1 MYLTL
6 KAIFAFRA
14 IHRFAF
20 LYRTLD
26 FTHNLEKNLFQRHFS
41 RKAYSHDHTI
51 KYGLKIPFPC
61 LQRREI

>member
-20 LYRTLD
+20 LYRTLN
-26 FTHNLEKNLFQRHFS
+26 FTHNLKKNLKIIPSIFFFFKGNGSYHF
-41 RKAYSHDHTI
+41 TTQ
-51 KYGLKIPFPC
+51 GKISNG
-61 LQRREI
+61 Q